1 MIHQAFSFIIES
13 LNRYFSIK
21 ISEAEK
27 VVANI
32 LVSQDGSVQSSIEN
46 KVVVSLVNVEEERIA
61 RNPDI
66 YRKQPDGSLQIVTPE
81 IKLNLYMLFSAY
93 FPSDYNEALKML
105 SLVIGFFQKNNK
117 FNAANSPGL
126 NPKLHDLSV
135 ELFTLGL
142 EQQNHLWGALGAK
155 YLPSV
160 VYKMRLIT
168 IADEEITGTGEPITE
183 IQINEVKQ

>member
-1 MIHQAFSFIIES
+1 MLHQAIAFIIES
-13 LNRYFSIK
+13 LNGYFSVK
-21 ISEAEK
+21 ISETEK
-27 VVANI
+27 VVANS
-32 LVSQDGSVQSSIEN
+32 LLLQDGSLQGNIEN
-46 KVVVSLVNVEEERIA
+46 KIVVSLINVEEERIA

-66 YRKQPDGSLQIVTPE
+66 MRKQPDGSLQVIKPE
-81 IKLNLYMLFSAY
+81 IKLNLYVLFSAY

-117 FNAANSPGL
+117 FNAANSPQL
-126 NPKLHDLSV
+126 HPKLHDLSL

-160 VYKMRLIT
+160 VYKMRIVT
-168 IADEEITGTGEPITE
+168 ISDEEIRGTGDPITE
-183 IQINEVKQ
+183 ILINEEKN